1 MRWARKRVFGHY
13 AFDWHHSGWNPDDHS
28 SDVFVERKRHKKA
41 IIIATSMTYVSG
53 TMPVGTMWYAT
64 CAANAQSA
72 APTGTAI
79 TPRNSELGNG
89 SASSM
94 LLLGTATVST
104 VAAGLLRPVWSLLPY
119 LATTAAPVPPQTD
132 EVAGLYHVL
141 PNNTFCIT
149 GAPSGGSTPL
159 CIFGMVWE
167 EVPYDAPGK
176 GV

>member
-1 MRWARKRVFGHY
+1 
-13 AFDWHHSGWNPDDHS
+13 
-28 SDVFVERKRHKKA
+28 
-41 IIIATSMTYVSG
+41 MTYVSG